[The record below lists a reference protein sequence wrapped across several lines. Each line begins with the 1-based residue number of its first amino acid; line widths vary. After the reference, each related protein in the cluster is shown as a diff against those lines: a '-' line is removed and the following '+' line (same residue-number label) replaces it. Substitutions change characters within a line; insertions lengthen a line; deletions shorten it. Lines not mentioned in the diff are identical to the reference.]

1 MLRLYS
7 SVVAP
12 RIVYQLD
19 DLLYGEVDRLS
30 ALLDP
35 LLELLDGG
43 ELEFLQFRASLK
55 AELFAEP
62 RGPTG

>member
-1 MLRLYS
+1 VRRSDS

-12 RIVYQLD
+12 CILYQLD
-19 DLLYGEVDRLS
+19 DLLYGEVACLG

-43 ELEFLQFRASLK
+43 ELEFL
-55 AELFAEP
+55 
-62 RGPTG
+62 

>member
-1 MLRLYS
+1 VLRLYS

-43 ELEFLQFRASLK
+43 ELEFLQLRASLK

-62 RGPTG
+62 RGHTG